1 MPTFEKIPGL
11 LSLASNSVGAPTG
24 YGQQAG
30 YLVERLVRHGIKT
43 AVLSNYGLEGRM
55 ETIKTLHGEALHYPR
70 GVAPYSQDVLTPW
83 HDHHRAHYDPK
94 LKHAIVTLYDVWV
107 YNGWESDI
115 PVIAWVPMDHV
126 TTPPGVAKFLQRDNV
141 TPVAM
146 APHGLEQLTGAG
158 IDAHYIPHGVDTKV
172 FQRTEN
178 VIDHAGVKVTGRE
191 FLGVPEDAFLV
202 TMVAANKANG
212 IVHRKA
218 YAENFLAFSMLRK
231 DKPDAHLYVHADPSP
246 SVGGFDLGV
255 LCQVNGI
262 PPEAVTF
269 ANRQQLRVG
278 YTQQQL
284 AGIYTTSDVL
294 LATSY
299 GEGFGIPTV
308 EAQACGTRVIVSGWA
323 ASKDLASEDS
333 WQVDGQVF
341 WDEPQKAYWQVPNIA
356 SIVTALHAAYDMPRE
371 FSASARK
378 FALQFDVETVWD
390 NYWMPFLRGYFGSD

>member
-11 LSLASNSVGAPTG
+11 VSLASNSPGSPTG
-24 YGQQAG
+24 YGQQG
-30 YLVERLVRHGIKT
+30 EYLVERLVRHGVKT
-43 AVLSNYGLEGRM
+43 AVLSNYGLEGRT
-55 ETIKTLHGEALHYPR
+55 EKHHTVHGDVLHYPR

-83 HDHHRAHYDPK
+83 HELHRSQHDPN
-94 LKHAIVTLYDVWV
+94 LKHAIMTLYDVWV

-126 TTPPGVAKFLQRDNV
+126 TTPPAVAKFLMRDTV

-158 IDAHYIPHGVDTKV
+158 IDAHYVPHSIDTKV
-172 FQRTEN
+172 FQRTERFF
-178 VIDHAGVKVTGRE
+178 DHLGQRVTGRE
-191 FLGVPEDAFLV
+191 FLGVSQDAFLV
-202 TMVAANKANG
+202 TVVAANKANG

-218 YAENFLAFSMLRK
+218 FAENLLAFSMLRK
-231 DKPDAHLYVHADPSP
+231 DKPDAHLYIHADPSP

-262 PPEAVTF
+262 PPESVTF
-269 ANRQQLRVG
+269 ANRDQLRVG
-278 YTQQQL
+278 YTQQHL

-333 WQVDGQVF
+333 WLVDGQVF
-341 WDEPQKAYWQVPNIA
+341 WDEPQKAYFQIPNIA
-356 SIVTALHAAYDMPRE
+356 SIVTALHAAHEMPRE
-371 FSASARK
+371 FSATARK
-378 FALQFDVETVWD
+378 FAVQFDVETVWD
-390 NYWMPFLRGYFGSD
+390 EYWMPFLTGYFGSD

>member
-11 LSLASNSVGAPTG
+11 LSLASNSAGAPTG
-24 YGQQAG
+24 YGQQAE

-55 ETIKTLHGEALHYPR
+55 ETMKTPHGEVSHYPR

-83 HDHHRAHYDPK
+83 HEHHRAQHDPS
-94 LKHAIVTLYDVWV
+94 LKHALMTLYDVWV
-107 YNGWESDI
+107 YNGWKDDV
-115 PVIAWVPMDHV
+115 PVISWVPMDHV
-126 TTPPGVAKFLQRDNV
+126 TTPPGVAAFLRRDNV

-146 APHGLEQLTGAG
+146 APHGLEQLQGAG
-158 IDAHYIPHGVDTKV
+158 IDAHYVPHGVDTKV
-172 FQRTEN
+172 FQRTERFT
-178 VIDHAGVKVTGRE
+178 DHLGQRVSGRE
-191 FLGVPEDAFLV
+191 FLGVPNDAFLV

-218 YAENFLAFSMLRK
+218 YAENLLAFSMLRK

-255 LCQVNGI
+255 LCQVTGI

-269 ANRQQLRVG
+269 ANRDQLRVG

-284 AGIYTTSDVL
+284 AGIYTASDVL

-308 EAQACGTRVIVSGWA
+308 EAQACGTRVIASGWA
-323 ASKDLASEDS
+323 ASKDLVSEDG
-333 WQVDGQVF
+333 WLVDGQVF
-341 WDEPQKAYWQVPNIA
+341 YDEPQKAFFQIPNVA
-356 SIVTALHAAYDMPRE
+356 SIVTALNHAYESPRG
-371 FSASARK
+371 FSPVARK
-378 FALQFDVETVWD
+378 FALDFDVETVWD
-390 NYWMPFLRGYFGSD
+390 KYWLPFLRSYFGG